1 MSQKVTV
8 LLISILIVCLVLG
21 FVIYRTVSTVKV
33 IKLVERSAIND
44 AEQNYEDVDFKMAA
58 WVYNFE
64 PKEYA
69 IVLYD
74 KNHKGVILSYTV
86 TPIVNKDGYYYAE
99 CTGGQ
104 NVDVLTKKE
113 KVK

>member
-1 MSQKVTV
+1 MKEKLLV
-8 LLISILIVCLVLG
+8 LIISILIVCLVVG
-21 FVIYRTVSTVKV
+21 FVIYRTVTMVKV

-44 AEQNYEDVDFKMAA
+44 AEQNYEDVDLKMAA

-74 KNHKGVILSYTV
+74 KKHKGVTLRYTV
-86 TPIVNKDGYYYAE
+86 TPIVNKDGYYYVIF
-99 CTGGQ
+99 TGGQ
-104 NVDVLTKKE
+104 NEEVLTKK
-113 KVK
+113 KK